1 MKMVLDQ
8 NFLLLPEVAAPPLPP
23 GGAVLQSSI
32 FSSIRYQNQTAELR
46 VHTDTEPSSSR
57 TAGLGSGCL
66 AVCLNGSNMIGTE
79 LEV

>member
-1 MKMVLDQ
+1 I
-8 NFLLLPEVAAPPLPP
+8 AAPPLPP
-23 GGAVLQSSI
+23 GGAECCSQASSAA
-32 FSSIRYQNQTAELR
+32 SGTRIRPAELR